1 MKMAISEGKKSFW
14 RSNMG
19 IMMISSGLWRLG
31 GRMAWTFWALYVL
44 ALGGDYIHIGL
55 ISAVSALFSLIP
67 AFFGGYLADTIGRKK
82 MVYSMSFLLSLNSV
96 VYLFA
101 PSWEWLLVGRSL
113 DAIFNGLRQP
123 AMQAILADS
132 TTRENRAMS
141 FGMWQAIPPIFGL
154 LSPHIIG
161 MLVDSM
167 GIIPAQRIAYI
178 VRLFFSGVGAFMRYR
193 YLTETLPT
201 EDVERVR
208 PMTIVRETLKDFKE
222 TTGIITR
229 QLWILIFMGVLFQ
242 FGISIGVIYMTN
254 YAIEDVIHVS
264 ASQWGLT
271 NTASILVG
279 IIVSIP
285 AARLIDIYGRRKM
298 VLFSLVLTP
307 VALIGFIY
315 SQGFLPAFAFFNLMT
330 VLGSVGSVASQ
341 ALFIDHSPR
350 EHRGRITALT
360 SVIGATQN
368 FTTQMMG
375 GGTIVGAVGNIVGG
389 ALYHEGTFALPLF
402 LTAGMIGLTALL
414 AAFFVKEPS
423 EKGE

>member
-1 MKMAISEGKKSFW
+1 MTVSEGKKSFW

-19 IMMISSGLWRLG
+19 IMMISSGFWRLG

-55 ISAVSALFSLIP
+55 ISAVSSLFSLIP

-82 MVYSMSFLLSLNSV
+82 MVYSMSFLLSINSV

-132 TTRENRAMS
+132 TTSENRAMS

-154 LSPHIIG
+154 LSPHVIG
-161 MLVDSM
+161 IMVDSM
-167 GIIPAQRIAYI
+167 GIIPAQRIAYL
-178 VRLFFSGVGAFMRYR
+178 VLLFFSSLGAFMRYR

-201 EDVERVR
+201 EAVERVR
-208 PMTIVRETLKDFKE
+208 PMTILRETLKDFKE
-222 TTGIITR
+222 TTGIISR
-229 QLWILIFMGVLFQ
+229 QLWILIFMGVLYQ
-242 FGISIGVIYMTN
+242 FGTSVGVIYLTN

-285 AARLIDIYGRRKM
+285 SARLIDMYGRRKM
-298 VLFSLVLTP
+298 VLLSLVLTP
-307 VALIGFIY
+307 VALMGFIY
-315 SQGFLPAFAFFNLMT
+315 SRGFLPAFAFFNLMT
-330 VLGSVGSVASQ
+330 ALGSVGSVASQ

-368 FTTQMMG
+368 FTFQMMG
-375 GGTIVGAVGNIVGG
+375 GGTIIGAVGNMVGG
-389 ALYHEGTFALPLF
+389 ALYHEGTYALPLYI
-402 LTAGMIGLTALL
+402 TAGMIVFTALL
-414 AAFFVKEPS
+414 AAFFVKEPK
-423 EKGE
+423 EKEE